1 MSLEPPSCPCPGL
14 LGGASGAQGTWSP
27 HTQHV
32 QQLGVGAARPSLP
45 VPPPLEKPYQR
56 SACGRG
62 WGTCH
67 GSRAAMSGKS
77 RDGTHW
83 KIAQP
88 VKDVPWVQVPR
99 WGSQRPDAADASC
112 TAARPGPPPGTL
124 CPLLPRKDQLCR
136 DWSRTP
142 DAASALAS
150 CVSPSTVATAHHPDL
165 DLVAADRGPGS
176 HAPPALSGKHTLS

>member
-45 VPPPLEKPYQR
+45 VPPPLEKSYQR

-112 TAARPGPPPGTL
+112 TAARPGPARHPEP
-124 CPLLPRKDQLCR
+124 
-136 DWSRTP
+136 
-142 DAASALAS
+142 SALCSHGRTSSVETGHAHQTQHLP
-150 CVSPSTVATAHHPDL
+150 SPPACHHPL
-165 DLVAADRGPGS
+165 WPQLITLTWTWWQQTEVLG
-176 HAPPALSGKHTLS
+176 HTHHLH